1 MVTFNCKVNK
11 NGNLK
16 LTKQAREILGL
27 TEGDE
32 VQVSLYNGDEIH
44 IPQEFLDEAGIS
56 ENSPLEVYTEN
67 GRVVVQEVCD
77 D

>member
-1 MVTFNCKVNK
+1 MVINCRITK

>member
-1 MVTFNCKVNK
+1 M
-11 NGNLK
+11 
-16 LTKQAREILGL
+16 QI
-27 TEGDE
+27 
-32 VQVSLYNGDEIH
+32 SLYNGDEIH

-56 ENSPLEVYTEN
+56 ENSPLEVYAEN

>member
-1 MVTFNCKVNK
+1 MVINCRITK

-56 ENSPLEVYTEN
+56 ENSPLEVYAEN